1 MRRFIALLVCG
12 LASTASLA
20 AQTDSTAAGTNP
32 LERARAVVERF
43 KLFTGCAQVRLTVAL
58 SGETGEEI
66 GLTEERVRTLV
77 ESRLRAARL
86 YLSEGTLRGV
96 IIVGVNTLRRGTA
109 FTWDVSFMKMLSD
122 PMTGATL
129 LSETWTTGG
138 LGTHGDD
145 AGYIMQSLSESLDRF
160 VLEYLRVNGDS
171 CE

>member
-12 LASTASLA
+12 LASTAPLA

-32 LERARAVVERF
+32 LERARAAVERF

-58 SGETGEEI
+58 SGETGEKI

-109 FTWDVSFMKMLSD
+109 FKPDTCAGVAPRAWGRIGGDF
-122 PMTGATL
+122 P
-129 LSETWTTGG
+129 LSERLFAMARRHCGQPRG
-138 LGTHGDD
+138 PN
-145 AGYIMQSLSESLDRF
+145 R
-160 VLEYLRVNGDS
+160 
-171 CE
+171 